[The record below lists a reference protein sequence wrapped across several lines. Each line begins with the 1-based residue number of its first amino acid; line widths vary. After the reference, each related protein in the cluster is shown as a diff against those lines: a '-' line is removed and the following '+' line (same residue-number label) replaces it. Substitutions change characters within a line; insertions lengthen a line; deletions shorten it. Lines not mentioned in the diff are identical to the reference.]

1 MNVKLKV
8 LTVGALFFIGG
19 QAVMAQKK
27 KDSVKTRNIEE
38 VVVVAFGKQKKES
51 IVGSVVS
58 VDQSVISNQQATSVL
73 TAIQGSVP
81 GVNLISSGGQPGD
94 TPAIRIRG
102 FSSINAAQDPLI
114 ILDGAPFMGNINSI
128 SQDQIETMNVL
139 KDASST
145 ALYGSRG
152 ANGVI
157 IITTKK
163 GKRNQKPQLS
173 LTALTGVSGMAVDM

>member
-1 MNVKLKV
+1 
-8 LTVGALFFIGG
+8 
-19 QAVMAQKK
+19 
-27 KDSVKTRNIEE
+27 
-38 VVVVAFGKQKKES
+38 
-51 IVGSVVS
+51 
-58 VDQSVISNQQATSVL
+58 
-73 TAIQGSVP
+73 
-81 GVNLISSGGQPGD
+81 
-94 TPAIRIRG
+94 
-102 FSSINAAQDPLI
+102 
-114 ILDGAPFMGNINSI
+114 MGNINSI

-173 LTALTGVSGMAVDM
+173 LTALTGVSGMAVDMYPLVGAKRIYGGFLGRH